1 MEPEYEEIKNIVAN
15 NLYVVKENGA
25 WKIINK
31 DKAIILEDGFDDIY
45 EINGN
50 DITIKIGD
58 SYGVIDASKEE
69 KIPVQYNELEKICG
83 DLYIAKNGE
92 KYGIININNEIKL
105 PFEYNNISYRKEAGI
120 IEAQKDEINTIVYN
134 EQIEEKI
141 TGILSEVNIDEG
153 YIRAR
158 IGDEYKYY
166 NFKFE
171 EKEPKEVLENNNLY
185 LSKKDGKYGFVN
197 SENEVVV
204 DYIYDDATEQ
214 NRFGYAAVKQNGVWG
229 SINKQGKVVLEPSVN
244 LDNNLII
251 DFIGKYHL
259 AEELN
264 LNYYID

>member
-83 DLYIAKNGE
+83 DLYIAKMR
-92 KYGIININNEIKL
+92 KIWIININNEIKL

-120 IEAQKDEINTIVYN
+120 IEAQKDEINTIVYR
-134 EQIEEKI
+134 
-141 TGILSEVNIDEG
+141 TTM
-153 YIRAR
+153 
-158 IGDEYKYY
+158 
-166 NFKFE
+166 
-171 EKEPKEVLENNNLY
+171 
-185 LSKKDGKYGFVN
+185 KKK
-197 SENEVVV
+197 
-204 DYIYDDATEQ
+204 
-214 NRFGYAAVKQNGVWG
+214 
-229 SINKQGKVVLEPSVN
+229 
-244 LDNNLII
+244 
-251 DFIGKYHL
+251 
-259 AEELN
+259 
-264 LNYYID
+264 